1 MHRVVITGLGAVTP
15 LGHDIDS
22 TWTNLVSGVSG
33 IGKITHF
40 DPSFTKVSVAAEVKD
55 FDPAD
60 YIDEKTAMHT
70 DRFAQ
75 FAIVAASEALDDS
88 GLDASEYEDVS
99 VILGCG
105 MGGLSTMLEQVQ
117 ELFDT
122 NRMSA
127 FSVPMMIN
135 DSAASA
141 VSIYNGLKGPNFAVA
156 SACSSSND
164 AIGIAYELIRSGS
177 SEIILTGGSDAVIN
191 ELGVAAFDASRAL
204 SHGADKTASCPFD
217 SKRDG
222 FVIGEGSVIFILEDL
237 DHAIKRGA
245 KVYAEVLGYASTS
258 DAYHVTKL
266 TENAEGLQKAIRK
279 ALDKA
284 NLKCTDIDY
293 INAHGTSTKLNDI
306 NETNAYKAVF
316 GESIK
321 DIPISSTKSMTGHM
335 IGASGAME
343 AAVCVK
349 TIVTGTIPPTINLT
363 DPDPECDLDYVPN
376 MARRKDVRIALSS
389 SMGFGGHNS
398 VLLIGRYDGK

>member
-22 TWTNLVSGVSG
+22 TWTNLISGVSG
-33 IGKITHF
+33 IGKITSF

-55 FDPAD
+55 FDPVD

-88 GLDASEYEDVS
+88 GLDASEYDDIS

-105 MGGLSTMLEQVQ
+105 MGGLSTMLEQTQ

-122 NRMSA
+122 DRMSA

-141 VSIYNGLKGPNFAVA
+141 VSIYYGLKGPNFAVT

-164 AIGIAYELIRSGS
+164 AIGISYELIRSGS
-177 SEIILTGGSDAVIN
+177 SDVILTGGADAVVN
-191 ELGVAAFDASRAL
+191 ELGIAAFDASRAL
-204 SHGADKTASCPFD
+204 SHGTDKTASSPFD

-222 FVIGEGSVIFILEDL
+222 FVIGEGSVILILEEL
-237 DHAIKRGA
+237 DHAVARGA
-245 KVYAEVLGYASTS
+245 KIYAEILSYGATS

-279 ALDKA
+279 ALDRA
-284 NLKCTDIDY
+284 GLKCADIDY

-306 NETNAYKAVF
+306 NETKAYKEVF

-321 DIPISSTKSMTGHM
+321 DIPVSSTKSMTGHM

-343 AAVCVK
+343 AAVCIK
-349 TIVTGTIPPTINLT
+349 TIVTGMIPPTINLT
-363 DPDPECDLDYVPN
+363 SPDPECDLDYVPN
-376 MARRKDVRIALSS
+376 MARRTDVRNALSS

-398 VLLIGRYDGK
+398 VLLIGRYDG